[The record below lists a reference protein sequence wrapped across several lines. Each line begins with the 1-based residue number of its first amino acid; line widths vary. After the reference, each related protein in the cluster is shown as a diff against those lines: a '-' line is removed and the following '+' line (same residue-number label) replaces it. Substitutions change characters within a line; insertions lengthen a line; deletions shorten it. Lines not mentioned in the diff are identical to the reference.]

1 MSLAWLVSWLA
12 SETAAFGSVVVLEA
26 GTGFSA
32 SLLTAAELEAIASEL
47 AVLALATAELA
58 SETASEATA
67 ELAAELVVADDADD
81 EASEATAELAAELVV
96 ADDADDEASEVA
108 DDDAVESLVADEV
121 ASLVTCA
128 LAGAAEVV
136 AAEAVLLTLE
146 RVRPANTAVVARPAK
161 TMFFLA
167 LYIL

>member
-1 MSLAWLVSWLA
+1 MLLVISCAWLVSWPA

-32 SLLTAAELEAIASEL
+32 SLLTAAELVAIALEL

-58 SETASEATA
+58 AETASEATA
-67 ELAAELVVADDADD
+67 ELAAELVA
-81 EASEATAELAAELVV
+81 
-96 ADDADDEASEVA
+96 DEASEVA
-108 DDDAVESLVADEV
+108 DEVAEEVAEDDAEEVAALL

-136 AAEAVLLTLE
+136 AAEAVLLTFE
-146 RVRPANTAVVARPAK
+146 RVKPANTAVVARPAK
-161 TMFFLA
+161 TMFFFA

>member
-1 MSLAWLVSWLA
+1 MISLAWLVSEAA
-12 SETAAFGSVVVLEA
+12 SETAALGSVVVLEA

-32 SLLTAAELEAIASEL
+32 SLLTAAELVAIALEL
-47 AVLALATAELA
+47 AALSLVTLALAA
-58 SETASEATA
+58 ETAFEATA
-67 ELAAELVVADDADD
+67 ELAA
-81 EASEATAELAAELVV
+81 
-96 ADDADDEASEVA
+96 A

-136 AAEAVLLTLE
+136 AAELVAADDDAVESLVADEVASLVTCALAGAAEVAAEAVLLTLE
-146 RVRPANTAVVARPAK
+146 RVRPAKTAVVARPAK

>member
-58 SETASEATA
+58 SET
-67 ELAAELVVADDADD
+67 
-81 EASEATAELAAELVV
+81 ASEATAELAAELVV